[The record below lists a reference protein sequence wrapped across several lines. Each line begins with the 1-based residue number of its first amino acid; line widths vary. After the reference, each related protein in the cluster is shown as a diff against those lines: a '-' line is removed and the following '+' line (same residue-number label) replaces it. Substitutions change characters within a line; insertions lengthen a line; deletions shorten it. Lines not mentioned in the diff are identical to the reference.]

1 MKNTSILLGL
11 VAIVPVLA
19 IPPPDFGFPEAPN
32 HTELSITYRD
42 NGNTIVVQEADLF
55 GVGIADEEP
64 IVAVETANYES
75 ISSYNG
81 SYVLLM
87 VDPDARFPENPTLR
101 FILHWLQ
108 TNVTAGPVGADG
120 TSPLINNTAARV
132 PYRGPGPPTNSSA
145 HRYIFYAF
153 QQHDNFT
160 FPAAFESFNATN
172 RAMFNLTAFL
182 DESNLGQVPAAAQY
196 FFASNMTGVPQ
207 DFSAAAGGTFPGGN
221 GQMITEGPGPAITA
235 SATTTGSGS
244 AAATSGSGSGTASAT
259 GSAASA
265 SGSNA
270 ASVVDASTGSL
281 FVVLLAFLNLF

>member
-1 MKNTSILLGL
+1 
-11 VAIVPVLA
+11 
-19 IPPPDFGFPEAPN
+19 
-32 HTELSITYRD
+32 
-42 NGNTIVVQEADLF
+42 
-55 GVGIADEEP
+55 
-64 IVAVETANYES
+64 
-75 ISSYNG
+75 
-81 SYVLLM
+81 M
-87 VDPDARFPENPTLR
+87 VDPDARYPENPTLR

-108 TNVTAGPVGADG
+108 TNLTAGPVGADG
-120 TSPLINNTAARV
+120 TSPLINNTAAEV

-153 QQHDNFT
+153 EQHDNFT
-160 FPAAFESFNATN
+160 FPTWFNATN

-207 DFSAAAGGTFPGGN
+207 AFSAAAGGTFPGGN
-221 GQMITEGPGPAITA
+221 GQMITEGPGPVVTA

-244 AAATSGSGSGTASAT
+244 AATTSASGSGTASAT

-270 ASVVDASTGSL
+270 ASLMESTTGSL
-281 FVVLLAFLNLF
+281 FAVLLAFLNLV

>member
-1 MKNTSILLGL
+1 
-11 VAIVPVLA
+11 V
-19 IPPPDFGFPEAPN
+19 
-32 HTELSITYRD
+32 
-42 NGNTIVVQEADLF
+42 
-55 GVGIADEEP
+55 EP
-64 IVAVETANYES
+64 IVAVETANFAS
-75 ISSYNG
+75 IASYNG

-108 TNVTAGPVGADG
+108 TDVTTAPVGPDG
-120 TSPLINNTAARV
+120 TSQLINNTAARV

-153 QQHDNFT
+153 FQHDNFT

-172 RAMFNLTAFL
+172 RANFNLTAFL

-196 FFASNMTGVPQ
+196 FYASNQTGVPQ

-221 GQMITEGPGPAITA
+221 GAMITQGPGPVVTGSTPSTV
-235 SATTTGSGS
+235 SATTTGSGG
-244 AAATSGSGSGTASAT
+244 ATGTASAT

-265 SGSNA
+265 SGSSNA
-270 ASVVDASTGSL
+270 VALQASTRGL
-281 FVVLLAFLNLF
+281 FVVLLAVLNVF